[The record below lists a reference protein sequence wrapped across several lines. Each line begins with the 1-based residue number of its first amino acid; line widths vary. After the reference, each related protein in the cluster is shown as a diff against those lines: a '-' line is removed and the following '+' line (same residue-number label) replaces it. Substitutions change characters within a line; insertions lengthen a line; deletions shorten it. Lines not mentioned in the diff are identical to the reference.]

1 MLSRLW
7 RSLGRGTGVAAK
19 SIKSTSGPV
28 QAAIAIGQLAVPARG
43 VGGATGRVCT
53 SVIRAG
59 CATALVMPRVGRAT
73 VRLCGSTS
81 ALLKRATL
89 VGFGTH
95 VSFNA
100 LARMLSIRSRS
111 SSSVKSAEE
120 QAEKIAGILNEKDIA
135 PDRIGI
141 DGLPGSGKSTLARA
155 LAKRLGM
162 KHESLDYTNLR
173 LPGIMSPKHTVY
185 EHHRLLRTQDVD
197 AFDVIIYIDMSAR
210 RCRARVCR
218 RGRGLFL
225 AAVLDYN
232 KLKKV
237 GKLAFDVCEGEPVP
251 IADGPLILKIKPPGG
266 FRALEN
272 TASRLKSPLLPST
285 TGAAEL
291 DTSGMSKEE
300 MLFLLACGK
309 RKRGLKA
316 YLMPLDYVSRVGRLT
331 AALHS
336 AGRSFV
342 KAWCAEDSSVRRAHG
357 AAARVT

>member
-185 EHHRLLRTQDVD
+185 EHHRLLRTQDLDVFD
-197 AFDVIIYIDMSAR
+197 AIVYIDMSAR
-210 RCRARVCR
+210 HCRARVCR

-225 AAVLDYN
+225 AAVLDYK
-232 KLKKV
+232 KLRKV
-237 GKLAFDVCEGEPVP
+237 GKVAFDVCEGEPLP
-251 IADGPLILKIKPPGG
+251 IADSPLLVKIKPSGG
-266 FRALEN
+266 FRAQEN
-272 TASRLKSPLLPST
+272 TVSRLKDSPPQGA
-285 TGAAEL
+285 TGATEL
-291 DTSGMSKEE
+291 DTSGMSREE
-300 MLFLLACGK
+300 MLFLIACGK
-309 RKRGLKA
+309 RKHGLKA
-316 YLMPLDYVSRVGRLT
+316 YLTPLEYVSRVGRLV
-331 AALHS
+331 AALRL
-336 AGRSFV
+336 AGKGFV
-342 KAWCAEDSSVRRAHG
+342 VAWRAEDHAIQRAHG
-357 AAARVT
+357 AASRAT